1 MNRFWRLSGGFR
13 VLADSWALWSM
24 AGPRHMLPFQELQG
38 EKSLPMEELAVWVQV
53 VLKIL
58 SVPECCGAL
67 GVSVLILRAVKRSP
81 P

>member
-1 MNRFWRLSGGFR
+1 M
-13 VLADSWALWSM
+13 AD
-24 AGPRHMLPFQELQG
+24 PRHVLPFQELQG
-38 EKSLPMEELAVWVQV
+38 EKSLPTEELAVWVQV

-67 GVSVLILRAVKRSP
+67 GVSVLILSAVKRSP